1 MDRSKPYEIKDV
13 AGKLAIGFL
22 RNPLTAVLG
31 IVLLALGWIALST
44 MPREE
49 DPQIAISG
57 GAIIVPMPGGTPLE
71 VENVIVKPLEKK
83 LREVQGIEH
92 VYGMAMDNVGI
103 VNVMYYIV

>member
-1 MDRSKPYEIKDV
+1 MGKNEPYKVKDI
-13 AGKLAIGFL
+13 AGKLAKGFL

-57 GAIIVPMPGGTPLE
+57 GGIIVAMPGATPLE
-71 VENVIVKPLEKK
+71 VENIIAKPLEEK
-83 LREVQGIEH
+83 LREVSG
-92 VYGMAMDNVGI
+92 NTFI
-103 VNVMYYIV
+103 VCLWTM